1 MHPVLFTSTWK
12 RLSADEAQAVYRV
25 PLGQAAADG
34 NAFYGIVRDPR
45 DADSPRPLL
54 SLLRHSDLPAIV
66 TMQIYTIEDEELSV
80 ATFNPLARPCGYLSL
95 DHEALAGL
103 VSVLDA
109 CAGQLTPSSSGGSCR
124 MFRKLADAEL
134 ERFGLHPEWPSDTVD
149 EHHAQVRDPL
159 AERGESASET
169 VLILSAGDRG
179 PHCRLYFKIAH
190 FPRQALE
197 RPGFDVLDDSLARI
211 HLDRDGI
218 RELARLLEARLAG
231 MAV

>member
-1 MHPVLFTSTWK
+1 MSTWS
-12 RLSADEAQAVYRV
+12 RLSTDKAHAVYRV
-25 PLGQAAADG
+25 PLEQAAAVG
-34 NAFYGIVRDPR
+34 NAFYGIARDPR

-54 SLLRHSDLPAIV
+54 ALLRHGDVPANV
-66 TMQIYTIEDEELSV
+66 TMQIYTIEAEELSV

-103 VSVLDA
+103 VSILDS
-109 CAGQLTPSSSGGSCR
+109 CAGQLTSSSSGGSCR
-124 MFRKLADAEL
+124 TFRKLADAEL
-134 ERFGLHPEWPSDTVD
+134 ERFGLHPEWPPDAGD
-149 EHHAQVRDPL
+149 EHYVQVRDPL

-179 PHCRLYFKIAH
+179 PRSRLYFKIAH

-197 RPGFDVLDDSLARI
+197 RPDFDVLDDSLARI

-218 RELARLLEARLAG
+218 RELARLLEAQLEG
-231 MAV
+231 TTV